1 MAFIDVERLFRSE
14 DISEI
19 LEIWKKYGLMKF
31 DAKLDKMVF
40 ELPPFVSE
48 FIKYTRRNSNANYIF
63 PRVLSLPQFK
73 FHNVR
78 ELQQEINDVIGEV
91 CNLYRSDD
99 IPFSVYFL
107 LHMLMFNT
115 LDESISVTN
124 CRFNPF
130 QVIVVSQKVLDWT
143 NRINSTY
150 PLEPD
155 SLLIDGFNPLIITP
169 NGFGVIK
176 GKSAFLFPLTRGVSG
191 KTIHDEFDL
200 LKKTV
205 ALIDLGVAVVENN
218 QLKMTPKNTAIF
230 EEAEQYPDDEKN
242 EWWVKWH
249 VRLQHVGVGRKETAL
264 IPVKGHFR
272 HRAA

>member
-1 MAFIDVERLFRSE
+1 MAFIDIERLFRSE

-19 LEIWKKYGLMKF
+19 LSIWKKFGVVKF
-31 DAKLDKMVF
+31 DSKMDKMVF
-40 ELPPFVSE
+40 GIPPFAVE
-48 FIKYTRRNSNANYIF
+48 FIKHVKRNSNANHIF

-73 FHNVR
+73 FDTAR
-78 ELQQEINDVIGEV
+78 ELMLEINDIIGEV
-91 CNLYRSDD
+91 CDLYRSSD

-107 LHMLMFNT
+107 LHMLTFNA
-115 LDESISVTN
+115 LDESISVAN

-130 QVIVVSQKVLDWT
+130 QVITVSQKVLDWT

-169 NGFGVIK
+169 NGFGVVK
-176 GKSAFLFPLTRGVSG
+176 GKSAFLFPLNRGVHG

-200 LKKTV
+200 LKRTV

-218 QLKMTPKNTAIF
+218 QLKMTAKNAAIF
-230 EEAEQYPDDEKN
+230 EEAEQYPDDEN

-249 VRLQHVGVGRKETAL
+249 VRLQPVGVGRKETAL
-264 IPVKGHFR
+264 VPVRGHFR